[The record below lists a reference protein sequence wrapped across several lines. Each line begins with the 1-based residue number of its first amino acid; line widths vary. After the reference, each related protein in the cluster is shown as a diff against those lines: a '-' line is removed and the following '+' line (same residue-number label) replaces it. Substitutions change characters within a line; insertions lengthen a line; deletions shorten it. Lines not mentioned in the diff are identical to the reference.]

1 MRSLLIV
8 IDSVNFHG
16 GAHGATWLMVDAL
29 MTWGWKIDVLTTTV
43 PQDQIRRRLMSCVI
57 HVMTDPFPRK
67 GLRFWVQGFC
77 RRLRLGWVPNW
88 TIDPTGAWRRR
99 IAAYEKVLVVGEN
112 SHLRN
117 LVGSVKGPKK
127 VVFIHTDYVAWR
139 TATPSNRM
147 DARCDSRTYRAYD
160 VIGVVGAV
168 NANRFATYF
177 PEFKGKVKTFH
188 NLFLKTCNNVQAWKR
203 NKVFR
208 LVSLSRLNWGP
219 PKETNLSIAVAAK
232 LKAMGMSFDWTVYGD
247 GTVEEVARLRDYAQ
261 RLGVSDSFHMPGYAH
276 NVEAEISTA
285 DVVTLFSAY
294 EGLSNA
300 IYEALLCGTP
310 VIATNVGG
318 ASEQIQ
324 DGKTGRLVAVDA
336 DEIAA
341 TLADVIQHR
350 DVVEGWRK
358 NLVGYAYD
366 NEKVIS
372 EYLEILS

>member
-1 MRSLLIV
+1 MLLVV

-16 GAHGATWLMVDAL
+16 GAHGAAWLMIDAL
-29 MTWGWKIDVLTTTV
+29 VARGWKVDVLTGET
-43 PQDQIRRRLMSCVI
+43 PRDEMRRRLASCEI
-57 HVMTDPFPRK
+57 HVLEEAFPRK
-67 GLRFWVQGFC
+67 GLRFWVQGCC

-88 TIDPTGAWRRR
+88 TIDPTGKWRRT
-99 IAAYEKVLVVGEN
+99 IAAYETVLVIGEN

-117 LVGSVKGPKK
+117 LVGSVEGPKK

-139 TATPSNRM
+139 RATSSNRR
-147 DARCDSRTYRAYD
+147 DARCDVWTYRHYD
-160 VIGVVGAV
+160 VIGVVGRS
-168 NANRFATYF
+168 NADRFAKFF
-177 PEFKGKVKTFH
+177 PQFKDKVRSFH
-188 NLFLKTCNNVQAWKR
+188 NLFHMTGRDGVLCRHGKT
-203 NKVFR
+203 FR
-208 LVSLSRLNWGP
+208 IVSFSRLNWGP
-219 PKETNLSIAVAAK
+219 PKETNLSVRVAAK
-232 LKAMGMSFDWTVYGD
+232 LKAMGLSFDWTIYGD
-247 GTVEEVARLRDYAQ
+247 GEVEEVARLKDYAQ
-261 RLGVSDSFHMPGYAH
+261 RLGVENCFHMPGYASH
-276 NVEAEISTA
+276 AEAEISTA

-350 DVVEGWRK
+350 DILDVWRG